1 MTKWNY
7 WHDQCSLI
15 KLRINSN
22 VDVQTKSEWKT
33 VKLTCSPLLF
43 VEPVGLPFTLSSQEK
58 VPLMKRIEQLTF
70 RQEVWTRFS
79 SLYSA
84 IFKLSWLRFTKRQPE
99 QKVESSPSY
108 LNSCPRNPFKIK
120 SDLSKKMY
128 YHHTIRIFA
137 TVFGTLCLDV
147 HLTY

>member
-1 MTKWNY
+1 MKFILTWSVLPYK
-7 WHDQCSLI
+7 I
-15 KLRINSN
+15 KNKFKCRQT
-22 VDVQTKSEWKT
+22 VQTKSEWKT

-58 VPLMKRIEQLTF
+58 KCLQWSALSNLLFGRKSELALVHCTPRFLNF
-70 RQEVWTRFS
+70 RG
-79 SLYSA
+79 YD
-84 IFKLSWLRFTKRQPE
+84 LRRQPE

-128 YHHTIRIFA
+128 YHLTKF
-137 TVFGTLCLDV
+137 VFSQPYLARV
-147 HLTY
+147 